1 MSSRSAIGKLS
12 SPAPDTGSPRMSSQ
26 RPALPNPV
34 RGDVFSAR
42 LDPTEGS
49 EQAGTRPVVV
59 ISRDSINANSPVVVV
74 VPVTDAA
81 NVKRLYPSHAQL
93 PKGSGGLK
101 MESVAKAE
109 QIRAIQT
116 SRLVSYY
123 GRLNREILARIEE
136 AIKITLALK

>member
-1 MSSRSAIGKLS
+1 
-12 SPAPDTGSPRMSSQ
+12 MSSQ
-26 RPALPNPV
+26 RPALPKPV

-59 ISRDSINANSPVVVV
+59 ITRDSINANSPVVVV

-81 NVKRLYPSHAQL
+81 NVKRVYPSHAQL

-101 MESVAKAE
+101 VDSVAKAE
-109 QIRAIQT
+109 QIRAIQV
-116 SRLVSYY
+116 SRFVGYY
-123 GRLNREILARIEE
+123 GRLEKEALSRIED
-136 AIKITLALK
+136 AIKITLAFR

>member
-1 MSSRSAIGKLS
+1 
-12 SPAPDTGSPRMSSQ
+12 MSSQ
-26 RPALPNPV
+26 RPALPKPV

-49 EQAGTRPVVV
+49 EPAGTRPVVV

-93 PKGSGGLK
+93 PKGSGGLR
-101 MESVAKAE
+101 MDSVARVE
-109 QIRAIQT
+109 QIRAIQV
-116 SRLVSYY
+116 SRFVGYY
-123 GRLNREILARIEE
+123 GRLDRELLARIED
-136 AIKITLALK
+136 ATKITLALE